1 MVATQSRI
9 PNAVALPIAVSRHE
23 AAALLDISTST
34 FDEWIRKGWMPHGI
48 KVGALR
54 RWDTCDVLLSWRKLV
69 ELQRTAEE
77 DDDGENPFDQTIG

>member
-1 MVATQSRI
+1 
-9 PNAVALPIAVSRHE
+9 
-23 AAALLDISTST
+23 
-34 FDEWIRKGWMPHGI
+34 MPPGI

-54 RWDTCDVLLSWRKLV
+54 RWDTGDVLSSWRKLV